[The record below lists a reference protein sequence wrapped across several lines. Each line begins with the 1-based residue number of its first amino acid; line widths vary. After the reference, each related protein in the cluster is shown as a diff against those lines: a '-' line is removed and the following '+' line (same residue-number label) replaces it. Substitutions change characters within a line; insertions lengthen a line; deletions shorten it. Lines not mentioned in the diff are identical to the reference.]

1 MAEERSFL
9 GEFRFK
15 PLCECLSSSVALYC
29 ALYQGFTSLI
39 ALFNVMEVE
48 NFRVPV
54 VVKN

>member
-1 MAEERSFL
+1 MAEERFL
-9 GEFRFK
+9 GEFRVE
-15 PLCECLSSSVALYC
+15 PLCECLSSSVALHC
-29 ALYQGFTSLI
+29 ALYQDLASLI